1 MKMKTKETPRLVRRT
16 AAASLALIVMLAMMM
31 CFLTD
36 SASAAGGLELS
47 TAYPGISAIAGSDLT
62 FALALTNTGED
73 PVSAKLSVVSIPAD
87 WNGYFTAAG
96 NDVSL
101 VYVGG
106 QSGNNSASVTFNL
119 SIPQS
124 AEKGVYKVTLL
135 ADGGN
140 GASSLL
146 YLELNVTEDALGE
159 SSFLVQYPDQEGS
172 AKASFTFNAT
182 LINSYTTEQ
191 SYSLSAELPNGWTA
205 TFTPDD
211 GSGQVASI
219 SVPPR
224 TSQGIKIAVTPP
236 STAVAGDY
244 AIYCSAIS
252 ANANLSNQLGVK
264 INESYSVG
272 LTTPTGNLA
281 FDAVVTVESS
291 VVLNVTNTS
300 NIAMENINLTS
311 TPPGDWKVRFEP
323 STIESLEPGATREV
337 IAYVT
342 PSSNAMSGD
351 YITSISAGNSNAT
364 STVQFRVT
372 VKANTVWGIVAVVII
387 LLIILS
393 LFWVFR
399 KYGRR

>member
-1 MKMKTKETPRLVRRT
+1 MKTKDTPRQARRT
-16 AAASLALIVMLAMMM
+16 AAATLALIVVLAMAM
-31 CFLTD
+31 CYLTD

-47 TAYPGISAIAGSDLT
+47 TAYPGISAVAGSDLT
-62 FALALTNTGED
+62 FALTLTNTGES
-73 PVSAKLSVVSIPAD
+73 PVSAKLSVSSIPAD

-101 VYVGG
+101 AYVGAREG
-106 QSGNNSASVTFNL
+106 ANTASVTFNL
-119 SIPQS
+119 KIPQS

-135 ADGGN
+135 ADGGS

-146 YLELNVTEDALGE
+146 NLELNVTEDALGE
-159 SSFLVQYPDQEGS
+159 SSFLVQYPEQEGS
-172 AKASFTFNAT
+172 AKAAFTFNAT

-191 SYSLSAELPNGWTA
+191 SYSLSAQLPAGWSA

-224 TSQGIKIAVTPP
+224 TSQGIKISVTP
-236 STAVAGDY
+236 TASAEAGDY
-244 AIYCSAIS
+244 SVYCSAIS
-252 ANANLSNQLGVK
+252 ATENMVSELSIK

-291 VVLNVTNTS
+291 VVLNVTNNS
-300 NIAMENINLTS
+300 NIVMEKINLTS

-323 STIESLEPGATREV
+323 STIDSLEPGATREV

-342 PSSNAMSGD
+342 PSSSAMSGD
-351 YITSISAGNSNAT
+351 YVTSISAGNSNAT

-372 VKANTVWGIVAVVII
+372 VKANTVWGVVAVVII
-387 LLIILS
+387 LLIVLS